1 MKDVEIIGM
10 LKSYINKTLVGM
22 GALKGAPCEVQG
34 VVDGGDGTQTL
45 TLEWEDTSGASH
57 TTDII
62 LPAAIFAIA
71 SPENGQT
78 LRYNATSGKFENSNV
93 SFSINLDDIDDVV
106 INSVQNG
113 QVLTYDAA
121 NHRWINSDGST
132 VANLSDLT
140 DVVITTAQNGQVLSY
155 NGTSGKWVN
164 VALAAVATSG
174 SYNDLTDQ
182 PDIPDAQVQ
191 SDWNEADSTKV
202 DYIKNK
208 PTLGTAAAKDST
220 NAVTQGSTDLLESG
234 AAYTELAKKAN
245 TNDLGTAAAKDS
257 TASVTEN
264 STDLVESGGV
274 FTAIDNAR
282 GDVTETQY
290 SAIASILS

>member
-10 LKSYINKTLVGM
+10 IRSLINKTLVGM

-34 VVDGGDGTQTL
+34 IVDEGDGTQTL
-45 TLEWEDTSGASH
+45 TLLWEDTSGVSH

-62 LPAAIFAIA
+62 LPAAIFNIT

-93 SFSINLDDIDDVV
+93 SFSIDLDDIDDVV
-106 INSVQNG
+106 ISSVQDG

-121 NHRWINSDGST
+121 NHKWINADGST
-132 VANLSDLT
+132 VAALSDLT
-140 DVVITTAQNGQVLSY
+140 DVTITTAQNGQVLSY
-155 NGTSGKWVN
+155 NSTSGKWVN

-174 SYNDLTDQ
+174 SYNDLSDQ
-182 PDIPDAQVQ
+182 
-191 SDWNEADSTKV
+191 
-202 DYIKNK
+202 

-234 AAYTELAKKAN
+234 AAYTEIAKKAN
-245 TNDLGTAAAKDS
+245 TADIGTAAAKDS
-257 TASVTEN
+257 TASVTED

-282 GDVTETQY
+282 GDVTEAQY

>member
-45 TLEWEDTSGASH
+45 TLEWEDTSGAIH
-57 TTDII
+57 TTDIV
-62 LPAAIFAIA
+62 LPAAIFAIS

-121 NHRWINSDGST
+121 NHKWINSDGST

-174 SYNDLTDQ
+174 SYNDLSDKPT
-182 PDIPDAQVQ
+182 IPDAQIQ
-191 SDWNEADSTKV
+191 SNWNEADSTKV

-234 AAYTELAKKAN
+234 AAYTELSKKAN
-245 TNDLGTAAAKDS
+245 TDDLGTAAAKDS
-257 TASVTEN
+257 TASVTED

-290 SAIASILS
+290 AAIASILS